1 MPLTTD
7 DFRRELR
14 ECLSQAEAS
23 GMTEITIR
31 AGDLHKA
38 LSGCYGSN
46 HRMPAC
52 CSAMYQAMEI
62 GDEIVEAPPKGR
74 GANLYI
80 RYHLPR
86 PGTVEMQENLR
97 RVLPRSPEPQVFAK
111 LEELIRRHP
120 EYTALEKIRDLATT
134 TPATAIATAR
144 TIAEL
149 VTKKVCIRQGL
160 WFSGAMFDNMCG
172 ILKSSNLLDA
182 RILTYL
188 KTIRI
193 MGNKAVHTD
202 TVFGEQDRVI
212 IGTLL
217 HEYLLAVLERDLI

>member
-1 MPLTTD
+1 MPLTID
-7 DFRRELR
+7 DFQRELR
-14 ECLSQAEAS
+14 ECLNRAESS
-23 GMTEITIR
+23 GKTEITIR
-31 AGDLHKA
+31 AGDFHKTM
-38 LSGCYGSN
+38 GDYPGHR
-46 HRMPAC
+46 HRMPVC

-62 GDEIVEAPPKGR
+62 GDEIVEAPEKGR

-80 RYHLPR
+80 RYRLPR
-86 PGTVEMQENLR
+86 PGAVEMQENLR
-97 RVLPRSPEPQVFAK
+97 RVLPRSPEPQVFAE
-111 LEELIRRHP
+111 LEELIRHHP
-120 EYTALEKIRDLATT
+120 EYAALEKIHDLATT

-160 WFSGAMFDNMCG
+160 WFSGATFDNMCG
-172 ILKSSNLLDA
+172 MLKSSDLLDA

-188 KTIRI
+188 ETIRI

-212 IGTLL
+212 ISTLL